1 MRKLLSCI
9 SVIGLAAL
17 SLTACGEK
25 APSYSNVGTE
35 ITIWATE
42 KEEAVIKREVKKDVM
57 LTLFIEN
64 KGFKEKVGVNTFGKL
79 KRVLEVTNNK
89 GEDPINEVL
98 ASTLVKF
105 CKREHFDMFLRN
117 QTIKNNSHI

>member
-1 MRKLLSCI
+1 
-9 SVIGLAAL
+9 
-17 SLTACGEK
+17 
-25 APSYSNVGTE
+25 
-35 ITIWATE
+35 
-42 KEEAVIKREVKKDVM
+42 M

-105 CKREHFDMFLRN
+105 CKREHFEMFLRN
-117 QTIKNNSHI
+117 QTIKNNYGLRLMHNRKIDHKIKAQLQEVGKNNDAMKYLERQINQSKYSRTIDRTEQQ